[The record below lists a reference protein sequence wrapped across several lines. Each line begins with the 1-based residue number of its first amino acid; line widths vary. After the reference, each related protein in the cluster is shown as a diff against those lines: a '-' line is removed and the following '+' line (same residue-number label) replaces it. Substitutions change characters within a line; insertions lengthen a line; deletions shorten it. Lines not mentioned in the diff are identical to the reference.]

1 MIHQHRKAET
11 DKENFYA
18 KVNFQTTP
26 FSDYNQNN
34 FESQTEMPSCLKDLG
49 KKARQILSFIDS
61 KKTICSPARM
71 KAVLFL
77 HNNRP

>member
-1 MIHQHRKAET
+1 MLHQHRKAET

-49 KKARQILSFIDS
+49 EESSPDPFIHRHQKDNLFSS
-61 KKTICSPARM
+61 KNESSP
-71 KAVLFL
+71 LFA
-77 HNNRP
+77 